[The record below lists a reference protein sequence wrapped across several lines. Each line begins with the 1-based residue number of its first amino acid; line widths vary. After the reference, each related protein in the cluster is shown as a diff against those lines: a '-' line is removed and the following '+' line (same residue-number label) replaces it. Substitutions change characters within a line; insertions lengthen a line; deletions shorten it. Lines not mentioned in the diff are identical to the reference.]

1 MEIVYLMAGKRFQ
14 ARDVADLNSQLST
27 YKLISNLDS
36 DGVGGLSVRKLT
48 EPQDTCRYEMIQSV
62 GDSADSQGYDVI
74 VGKEIGTN
82 GYGQPDVVEKELS
95 ELEIALNEVRKD
107 IPDARIIAGSYWS

>member
-14 ARDVADLNSQLST
+14 ARDVADLNSQLLS
-27 YKLISNLDS
+27 YKLVSNLDS
-36 DGVGGLSVRKLT
+36 DGVGDLSVRRLT
-48 EPQDTCRYEMIQSV
+48 EAQKTARYDITQSF
-62 GDSADSQGYDVI
+62 GDSTDSEGYDVI

-107 IPDARIIAGSYWS
+107 IPDAKIIAGSYWS